1 MDIFSVLTLLGGLSI
16 FLYGMH
22 VMGEGLERRG
32 GGKLKSI
39 LESLTSS
46 PLKAVLLGT
55 GVTAII
61 QSSSATTVMVVGFV
75 NSGIMQLSQAIGV
88 IMGSNIGTT
97 ATAWILS
104 LSGIEGDS
112 FLIQMLKPSSF
123 APILAVIGVIFVMFC
138 KSNKKKDTGSILI
151 GFAVLM
157 TGMSLMSGS
166 VAGLEDNETF
176 AGILTL
182 FTNPILGVLAGALL
196 TAIIQS
202 SSASVG
208 ILQALAVTGSI
219 TYSNAIPIILGQ
231 NIGTCATALLSSIGT
246 TKNARRAAIAHLCFN
261 IIGSV
266 IFLVLFYTLNWIID
280 FSFIDNSINAAGIAV
295 VHTTFNVFATV
306 IWFPFMKQL
315 EKLTRI
321 IIRDKENDVE
331 QESVLDIRFLSTP
344 PVAISQAKRVT
355 NEMAE
360 LAKNSMIAAIDLHK
374 NFSPEI
380 IAEIKSWED
389 KVDSYE
395 DIIGTY
401 LVKLSHENMNE
412 SDSRQV
418 SNLLHCIGDFE
429 RISDHAMYVA
439 RSAEELFNK
448 GSHFSEEAVRDLDI
462 IEKAVCELLDI
473 TYSAFEKNDLEEAKY
488 IEPLEQIVD
497 NLKIKVR
504 NNHISRLQD
513 GVCTIENGFVFNDV
527 LTSLVRTADHCS
539 NIGVCL
545 LETSKGSF
553 ETHEYLN
560 HVKFDG
566 ENDFVERYD
575 KFKAKYLM

>member
-1 MDIFSVLTLLGGLSI
+1 MDIFSILTLLGGLAI

-46 PLKAVLLGT
+46 PLKAVLLGA

-97 ATAWILS
+97 ATAWLLS

-123 APILAVIGVIFVMFC
+123 SPILAVIGVIFVMFC

-157 TGMSLMSGS
+157 TGMALMSGS
-166 VAGLEDNETF
+166 VEGLKDNETF
-176 AGILTL
+176 TSILTL
-182 FTNPILGVLAGALL
+182 FTNPILGMLAGALL

-208 ILQALAVTGSI
+208 ILQALAVTGGI
-219 TYSNAIPIILGQ
+219 TYANAIPIILGQ
-231 NIGTCATALLSSIGT
+231 NIGTCVTALLSSIGT

-261 IIGSV
+261 ILGSL
-266 IFLVLFYTLNWIID
+266 IFLILFYLFNWI
-280 FSFIDNSINAAGIAV
+280 FEFAFINDSINAAGIAV
-295 VHTTFNVFATV
+295 VHTIFNVFATL
-306 IWFPFMKQL
+306 ILLPFTKQI

-321 IIRDKENDVE
+321 IIRDKEDDDE
-331 QESVLDIRFLSTP
+331 QESVLDVRFLSTP

-355 NEMAE
+355 NQMAE

-374 NFSPEI
+374 EYDPEKLI
-380 IAEIKSWED
+380 EIKSWED

-401 LVKLSHENMNE
+401 LVKLSHESMNE
-412 SDSRQV
+412 SDSRQI

-429 RISDHAMYVA
+429 RISDHAFYVA
-439 RSAEELFNK
+439 KSAEELYNK
-448 GSHFSEEAVRDLDI
+448 ETSFSEAAIRDLDVL
-462 IEKAVCELLDI
+462 ERAVCELLDI
-473 TYSAFEKNDLEEAKY
+473 TYNAFKNNDLEQAKY

-504 NNHISRLQD
+504 NNHIDRLQE
-513 GVCTIENGFVFNDV
+513 GICTIENGFVFSDI
-527 LTSLVRTADHCS
+527 LTSLVRTSDHCS

-545 LETSKGSF
+545 LETSKGSY
-553 ETHEYLN
+553 ETHEYLS

-566 ENDFVERYD
+566 ENDFAEKFD

>member
-1 MDIFSVLTLLGGLSI
+1 MDIFSILTLLGGLAI

-32 GGKLKSI
+32 GGRLKSI

-46 PLKAVLLGT
+46 PLKAVLLGA

-97 ATAWILS
+97 ATAWLLS

-123 APILAVIGVIFVMFC
+123 SPILAVIGVIFVMFC

-157 TGMSLMSGS
+157 TGMALMSGS
-166 VAGLEDNETF
+166 VEGLKDNETF
-176 AGILTL
+176 TSILTL
-182 FTNPILGVLAGALL
+182 FTNPILGMLAGALL

-208 ILQALAVTGSI
+208 ILQALAVTGGI
-219 TYSNAIPIILGQ
+219 TYANAIPIILGQ
-231 NIGTCATALLSSIGT
+231 NIGTCVTALLSSIGT

-261 IIGSV
+261 ILGSL
-266 IFLVLFYTLNWIID
+266 IFLILFYLFNWI
-280 FSFIDNSINAAGIAV
+280 FEFAFINDSINAAGIAV
-295 VHTTFNVFATV
+295 VHTIFNVFATL
-306 IWFPFMKQL
+306 ILLPFTKQI

-321 IIRDKENDVE
+321 IIRDKEDDDE
-331 QESVLDIRFLSTP
+331 QESVLDVRFLSTP

-355 NEMAE
+355 NQMAE

-374 NFSPEI
+374 EYDPEKLI
-380 IAEIKSWED
+380 EIKSWED

-401 LVKLSHENMNE
+401 LVKLSHESMNE
-412 SDSRQV
+412 SDSRQI

-429 RISDHAMYVA
+429 RISDHAFYVA
-439 RSAEELFNK
+439 KSAEELYNK
-448 GSHFSEEAVRDLDI
+448 ETSFSEAAIRDLDVL
-462 IEKAVCELLDI
+462 ERAVCELLDI
-473 TYSAFEKNDLEEAKY
+473 TYNAFKNNDLEQAKY

-504 NNHISRLQD
+504 NNHIDRLQE
-513 GVCTIENGFVFNDV
+513 GICTIENGFVFSDI
-527 LTSLVRTADHCS
+527 LTSLVRTSDHCS

-545 LETSKGSF
+545 LETSKGSY
-553 ETHEYLN
+553 ETHEYLS

-566 ENDFVERYD
+566 ENDFAEKFD